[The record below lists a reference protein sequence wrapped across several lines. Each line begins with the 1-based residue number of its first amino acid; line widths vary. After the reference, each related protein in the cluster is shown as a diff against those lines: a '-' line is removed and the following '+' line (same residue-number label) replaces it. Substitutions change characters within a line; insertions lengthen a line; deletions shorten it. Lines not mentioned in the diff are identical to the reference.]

1 MCFWGTKHQNWR
13 PEKHMGVASSVSMA
27 LVSCLGRGTDFKPRL
42 NSQLDNQFWYQ
53 TIKSTV
59 VHELEK
65 IDINPYIAKYNPTS
79 WFWFVVQWFRH
90 QNHTQQNFPR
100 GSSGNQKGTRKIQ
113 EVWMVKSCKIWV
125 ISMSFPCHCHV
136 ISMSFPPIFPAN
148 SSDLWPKVSLV
159 TLLCE
164 VGKIIGKSTLH
175 EGFCWENH
183 LPTGRDFPARHGWR
197 HWNVIFQK
205 IIGHR
210 SLTSNPLERF
220 WTSKA

>member
-1 MCFWGTKHQNWR
+1 MFLGNQTQKWKTWETHGSCQFCFNGTC
-13 PEKHMGVASSVSMA
+13 
-27 LVSCLGRGTDFKPRL
+27 SCLGRGTDFKPRL
-42 NSQLDNQFWYQ
+42 NFQLDNQFWYQ

-59 VHELEK
+59 VHELEEK

-100 GSSGNQKGTRKIQ
+100 GCSGNQKGTRKIQ
-113 EVWMVKSCKIWV
+113 EIWMVKSCKIWV
-125 ISMSFPCHCHV
+125 ISVSFPCHFLQFSQQIQWSV
-136 ISMSFPPIFPAN
+136 AKGVLG
-148 SSDLWPKVSLV
+148 DLALRGGENHREIHSAWRF
-159 TLLCE
+159 LL
-164 VGKIIGKSTLH
+164 GKSSA
-175 EGFCWENH
+175 
-183 LPTGRDFPARHGWR
+183 TGRDFPARHGWR